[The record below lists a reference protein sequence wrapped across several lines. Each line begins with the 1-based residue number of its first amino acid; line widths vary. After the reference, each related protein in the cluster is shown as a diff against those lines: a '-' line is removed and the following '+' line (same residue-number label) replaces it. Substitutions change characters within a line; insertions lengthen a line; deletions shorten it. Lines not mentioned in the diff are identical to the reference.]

1 MYYNLSLITCGYT
14 VCAPNW
20 CCKQECM
27 SINRLYYIYGGE
39 VICQTGNERY
49 QLEKGCF
56 YLFPV
61 MTPYALTHNPDN
73 PLDVLWFHVNL
84 TADYNVINS
93 FRKYTIEPESDLY
106 YLLEAMKSSVTHK
119 ENNGRLIEMLDLFL
133 KFILVDTASTNDDN
147 RFINTVTEYIDSN
160 LQNCLTVTD
169 LAEITGLERSYFSR
183 KFKTL
188 FGVPPEV
195 YLIRKKMGSA
205 ALMLLDGNSVM
216 NTSQMV
222 GYQNEKAFSRAFKN
236 FYGVR
241 PSDYT
246 KNYIYQ
252 P

>member
-1 MYYNLSLITCGYT
+1 
-14 VCAPNW
+14 
-20 CCKQECM
+20 M

-39 VICQTGNERY
+39 VICQTENERY

-61 MTPYALTHNPDN
+61 MAPYTLTHNPDN
-73 PLDVLWFHVNL
+73 PLDVLWFHVKL
-84 TADYNVINS
+84 TADFNVINS

-106 YLLEAMKSSVTHK
+106 YLLEAMKSSVAHK
-119 ENNGRLIEMLDLFL
+119 ENNSRLIEMLDLFL
-133 KFILVDTASTNDDN
+133 KFILVDATSANDDN

-160 LQNCLTVTD
+160 LRNYLTVTN
-169 LAEITGLERSYFSR
+169 LAEFTGLERSYFSR
-183 KFKTL
+183 KFKKL

-205 ALMLLDGNSVM
+205 ALMLLDGNSVLS
-216 NTSQMV
+216 TSQMV

-236 FYGVR
+236 FYGVC

-246 KNYIYQ
+246 KNYIFQ